1 MKFIILS
8 ILIIIFNTMDKGDKG
23 VTFKEML
30 GYIGGAAAASY
41 GAGFASGKLSGE
53 QYAKGFQDG
62 HNNK

>member
-1 MKFIILS
+1 
-8 ILIIIFNTMDKGDKG
+8 MDKGDKG